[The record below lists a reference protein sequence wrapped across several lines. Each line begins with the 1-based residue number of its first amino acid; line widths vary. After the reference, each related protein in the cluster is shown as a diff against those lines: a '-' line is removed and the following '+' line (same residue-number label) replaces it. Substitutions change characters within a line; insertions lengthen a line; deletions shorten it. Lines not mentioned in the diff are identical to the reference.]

1 MSKLSITVHGDSAAE
16 LKTNLALAVAALVAT
31 AGASTTGAAAGA
43 AGTDAAAKAKAAADA
58 KTKADAAAKAK
69 AAADAAAK
77 AKLGATA
84 GGPDLNS
91 LREQGRACI
100 KAGKNAEMKAALTEL
115 GADSITTM
123 DPAKY
128 GELAAKL
135 TAILNPEAAPAAEG
149 EDAL

>member
-1 MSKLSITVHGDSAAE
+1 MGGRLHIFKWNHLPPPGGDAPLLPTPEASLFADPAWSAPRHA
-16 LKTNLALAVAALVAT
+16 KPAAP
-31 AGASTTGAAAGA
+31 AST
-43 AGTDAAAKAKAAADA
+43 
-58 KTKADAAAKAK
+58 
-69 AAADAAAK
+69 
-77 AKLGATA
+77 
-84 GGPDLNS
+84 GPDLNS

-135 TAILNPEAAPAAEG
+135 AASAAWADASPATRGGAVLVAG
-149 EDAL
+149 TTGALVVAVAYARWRAWRRA